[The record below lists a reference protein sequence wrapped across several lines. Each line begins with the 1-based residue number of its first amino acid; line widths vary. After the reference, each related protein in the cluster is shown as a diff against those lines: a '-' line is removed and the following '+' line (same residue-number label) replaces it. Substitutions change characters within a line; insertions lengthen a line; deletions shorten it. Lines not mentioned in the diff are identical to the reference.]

1 MNLQYGQC
9 LSTLI
14 LLAPEV
20 FAGIC
25 DICIWNFSKCSLAS
39 ALLKK
44 ASDLILFN
52 MIIIV
57 RNLIFILNKNTKLK
71 VHVSKYVGK
80 ITGSNFAKI
89 CGSW

>member
-20 FAGIC
+20 FADLWYRYGIR
-25 DICIWNFSKCSLAS
+25 NFSKCSLAS

-44 ASDLILFN
+44 ASDLIL
-52 MIIIV
+52 
-57 RNLIFILNKNTKLK
+57 LI
-71 VHVSKYVGK
+71 
-80 ITGSNFAKI
+80 
-89 CGSW
+89 

>member
-9 LSTLI
+9 LSILI

-44 ASDLILFN
+44 ASDLIL
-52 MIIIV
+52 
-57 RNLIFILNKNTKLK
+57 LI
-71 VHVSKYVGK
+71 
-80 ITGSNFAKI
+80 
-89 CGSW
+89 